1 MFKTLA
7 AAVVAASLIAGPALA
22 QTPASSGPAPVTSS
36 QPAAKADTA
45 KIATKPG
52 VKMVKHTRHHTVK
65 IAKHVKHVKHA
76 RHFKHFNHV
85 KQVKHPAKAKTAG

>member
-1 MFKTLA
+1 MFRTLA

-22 QTPASSGPAPVTSS
+22 QTPASTGNAPVTTS
-36 QPAAKADTA
+36 QPAAKADA
-45 KIATKPG
+45 VKPAVKLVKKTK
-52 VKMVKHTRHHTVK
+52 HHTVR
-65 IAKHVKHVKHA
+65 IVKHVKHVKHA